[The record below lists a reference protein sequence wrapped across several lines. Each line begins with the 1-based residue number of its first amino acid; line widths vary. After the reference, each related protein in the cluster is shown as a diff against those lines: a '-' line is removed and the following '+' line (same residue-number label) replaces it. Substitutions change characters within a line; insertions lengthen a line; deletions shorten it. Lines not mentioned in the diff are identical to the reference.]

1 MSERDFPKK
10 QNAVRLSRRR
20 EPYILLAPALL
31 LILLF
36 LTYPLIYSVKLSL
49 LNYNLLT
56 PGDVYFNNFGNY
68 TKLFASQELWII
80 LRNSLIWVI
89 TVVSFQFL
97 LGFCIA
103 LLLNGSRFKGKGIYQ
118 SVIFLPWAMSCFLIG
133 LIFKGLFSQYNG
145 FVNIAL
151 MKLGLISQPLAWL
164 SSVKLS
170 MIAPIV
176 SMIWYGVPFFGIM
189 ILAALQSIPQEVIE
203 SADIDGAGYLQRLFK
218 IVIPYIKPTII
229 VTLLLRVIWVFN
241 SSDTIYVTT
250 GGGPA
255 NSSNILPLY
264 IFNQAYYSM
273 DFGYGAAAGLLMMVL
288 LGVYAFAYL
297 KATRYESAGDF

>member
-1 MSERDFPKK
+1 MT
-10 QNAVRLSRRR
+10 ARLSKRCA
-20 EPYILLAPALL
+20 PYILLAPALIL
-31 LILLF
+31 VLLF
-36 LTYPLIYSVKLSL
+36 LTYPLIYSIKLSL

-56 PGDVYFNNFGNY
+56 PTDVYFNNFGNY
-68 TKLFASQELWII
+68 TKLFASQELRII
-80 LRNSLIWVI
+80 LCNSLVWVI
-89 TVVSFQFL
+89 VVVSFQFL

-145 FVNIAL
+145 FVNIVI
-151 MKLGLISQPLAWL
+151 MKLGLISQPVAWL
-164 SSVKLS
+164 SDVKLS

-176 SMIWYGVPFFGIM
+176 SMIWYGVPFFAIM

-203 SADIDGAGYLQRLFK
+203 SADMDGAGYFKKLFR
-218 IVIPYIKPTII
+218 VIMPYIKPTII

-264 IFNQAYYSM
+264 VFNQAYYSM
-273 DFGYGAAAGLLMMVL
+273 DFGYGAAAGLLMMCL
-288 LGVYAFAYL
+288 LGVYAFIFL
-297 KATRYESAGDF
+297 KATHYESAGDF